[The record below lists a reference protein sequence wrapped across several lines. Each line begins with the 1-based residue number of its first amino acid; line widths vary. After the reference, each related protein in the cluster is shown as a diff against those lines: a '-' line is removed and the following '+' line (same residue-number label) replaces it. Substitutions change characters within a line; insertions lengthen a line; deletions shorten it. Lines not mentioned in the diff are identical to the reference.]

1 MSCDRGRHEFLGGM
15 DCRQHQRE
23 QFLFGR
29 LGGQLVALGTSLR
42 IISSGSTP
50 APGWISAE
58 Y

>member
-1 MSCDRGRHEFLGGM
+1 MTEGVTNSLGAWIAVNTNVK
-15 DCRQHQRE
+15 
-23 QFLFGR
+23 FLFGR